1 VSSETSRSCNL
12 VVLEGELS
20 KAVEIRTLPSNV
32 ELALLTVRLRG
43 GEGEPTR
50 SIAVTV
56 WQPKPTVRELAE
68 GDDVLVI
75 GHVVRR
81 FYAGA
86 QGRSSRTEVVADDV
100 VTPADRRRRRR
111 VLTKAAACLVS

>member
-1 VSSETSRSCNL
+1 VPSETIRSRNV

-20 KAVEIRTLPSNV
+20 KPVEVRTLPSDV
-32 ELALLTVRLRG
+32 ELAVLTVRVRG

-50 SIAVTV
+50 SIAVTA
-56 WQPKPTVRELAE
+56 WEPTATVRALVE
-68 GDDVLVI
+68 GDEVLVV

-86 QGRSSRTEVVADDV
+86 QGRASRTEVVADDV
-100 VTPADRRRRRR
+100 VTPVDRRRRKR
-111 VLTKAAACLVS
+111 VLTKAAEGLAS